1 MDVLKIFA
9 RDTDVAERVAAASG
23 VEAIVKAMKKWP
35 KSTSVMKTVRALL
48 QRRIVNAPSC
58 FFLLWALDA

>member
-9 RDTDVAERVAAASG
+9 RDTEVAERVAAASG

-35 KSTSVMKTVRALL
+35 KSNSVMKTVRALM
-48 QRRIVNAPSC
+48 QRDCECAE
-58 FFLLWALDA
+58 FFLALGS